1 MLVRNA
7 HLPFCVVILSSKQ
20 RSLRRP
26 HDDRPNNSV
35 RFRHFRTPTLATL
48 TSSFDSRPDLSV
60 WRPWAGSLLK
70 TRVVG
75 GMLVWLSVW
84 STVQTTLWSTYKLY
98 DLHAIFLFQI
108 ISFKK
113 YFMFPWVIIFYCFG
127 GGPWATSQFAPPLL
141 NPALFRFPAW
151 GFLLTLY
158 GTKLVA
164 TATSLEGSKRE
175 LQVIHL
181 QS

>member
-1 MLVRNA
+1 M
-7 HLPFCVVILSSKQ
+7 
-20 RSLRRP
+20 
-26 HDDRPNNSV
+26 
-35 RFRHFRTPTLATL
+35 TYTL
-48 TSSFDSRPDLSV
+48 F
-60 WRPWAGSLLK
+60 
-70 TRVVG
+70 
-75 GMLVWLSVW
+75 
-84 STVQTTLWSTYKLY
+84 
-98 DLHAIFLFQI
+98 FLFRI

-127 GGPWATSQFAPPLL
+127 GGPWATSQFAPLL